1 MKISLIVST
10 YNRADITRAFLRN
23 IVMNHQRELYEIV
36 FTDDGSEED
45 IITAINNFKTQL
57 TIPCRI
63 VIQRHKGYRLAR
75 VRNNGVRHSSGD
87 YLCFLDQDL
96 IPSKDYFLYIK
107 RYARPNRFL
116 ITRPIY
122 TDSEQKAMIVEGAG
136 DDYLSDIHKSHRE
149 RLRKL
154 ALKDLFYHIGK
165 HLGIG
170 DRRPK
175 LQGGAFSLFK
185 NKFEL
190 VNGFDENFSG
200 WGLEDD
206 DLGRRLYLVKVFG
219 FNISHR
225 AWTYHLWHQP
235 EPTKLTRPNVDYYRA
250 RDYSKGDFKT
260 PLGLDNSSDEKV
272 TVVEVN

>member
-1 MKISLIVST
+1 MNISLIVST
-10 YNRADITRAFLRN
+10 YNRVDIIRAFLSS
-23 IVMNHQRELYEIV
+23 IVKNHQRELYEII
-36 FTDDGSEED
+36 FTDDGSNED
-45 IITAINNFKTQL
+45 IITAVNDFREQL

-63 VIQRHKGYRLAR
+63 VIQQHKGYRLAR
-75 VRNNGVRHSSGD
+75 VRNNGVRYSSGD

-96 IPSKDYFLYIK
+96 IPSEDYFQCIK
-107 RYARPNRFL
+107 RFARHNRFL

-122 TDSEQKAMIVEGAG
+122 TDSEQKAMIVDGAG
-136 DDYLSDIHKSHRE
+136 DDYLSNIHKAHRG

-175 LQGGAFSLFK
+175 LQGGAFSLFRD
-185 NKFEL
+185 KFEL
-190 VNGFDENFSG
+190 VNGFDENFTG

-219 FNISHR
+219 YNVSHR
-225 AWTYHLWHQP
+225 AWTYHLWHEA
-235 EPTKLTRPNVDYYRA
+235 EPTKLTRPNVDYYGKRN
-250 RDYSKGDFKT
+250 YSRGDFRT
-260 PLGLDNSSDEKV
+260 PLGLDDAGSEEVS
-272 TVVEVN
+272 VVEVN